1 MEEWEMR
8 RSEWRSG
15 RGEEWM
21 ESGRGGGVGWV
32 EERADESVVRSER
45 RREPV
50 RQPNLEPLE
59 HTI

>member
-1 MEEWEMR
+1 MEEWER
-8 RSEWRSG
+8 WGSGWRV
-15 RGEEWM
+15 GEVE
-21 ESGRGGGVGWV
+21 VLV
-32 EERADESVVRSER
+32 EERADESVVWSER